1 MMNFR
6 YINLKKISI
15 MIYWHNDNS
24 NLLIKLASGVD
35 NCESY
40 SWKPNES
47 CSSPFTLPKGDSKI
61 KKV

>member
-1 MMNFR
+1 
-6 YINLKKISI
+6 

-61 KKV
+61 